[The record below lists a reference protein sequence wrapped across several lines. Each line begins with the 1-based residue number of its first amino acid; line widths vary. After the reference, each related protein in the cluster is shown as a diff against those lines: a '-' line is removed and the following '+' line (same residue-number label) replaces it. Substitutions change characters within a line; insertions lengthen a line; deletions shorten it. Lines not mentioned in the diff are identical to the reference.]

1 MSEEKTERKEFSEA
15 ARREIDEALS
25 GYPVRDSAILPVL
38 HIAQREFGSLD
49 GEAVRLIAEAL
60 GIEPARIQQ
69 TMSFYT
75 MFHATPVGKNVIEV
89 CTNISCSLL
98 GSENILDHLEKRL
111 GISCGSTTPDG
122 LVTLRTVECLGS
134 CGTAPVMTV
143 NGKYYEGLDVEKVEA
158 VLREMGV

>member
-1 MSEEKTERKEFSEA
+1 MSEEKAGRKEFSEE

-25 GYPVRDSAILPVL
+25 GYPVRESAILPLL
-38 HIAQREFGSLD
+38 HIAQREFGCVD
-49 GEAVRLIAEAL
+49 GEAVRLIAGVL
-60 GIEPARIQQ
+60 GVGPARVQQ

-75 MFHATPVGKNVIEV
+75 MFSAEPSGKYVIEV

-98 GSENILDHLEKRL
+98 GSESILNHLEKRL
-111 GISCGSTTPDG
+111 GITRGSTTPDG

-134 CGTAPVMTV
+134 CRTAPVMTV

-158 VLREMGV
+158 LLREMGV